1 MIIHTIEGGETM
13 ISKSVAC
20 LVAAVL
26 VLVGG
31 APFVAAQPSG
41 GVVEQF
47 GPNAWTNWGV
57 GVIKAQ
63 GFGVPPRG
71 VDSSAQAT
79 VLARRAAIVDAYR
92 GLLEASLDVAVRSRT
107 AVEQAGVRWDTI
119 ETQVDGIVRNAEIL
133 EEQQYPDGR
142 YEVVM
147 QMPLYGPTGLGHAV
161 IPHVVSP
168 TMPPAVAPM
177 APMTPVPPRRP
188 GYSPIATP
196 PAPPDAYT
204 GLVILVEGV
213 HLDRSMSPAVLTP
226 EGDVVYGRGWWKP
239 GQFDPDLA
247 NNVGI
252 VGYSSGAGTD
262 SRAGAHPLVVHAIGI
277 SGPPQSTFKTDVV
290 VSDEDAARI
299 RDANAQGHFLEQLH
313 VDIVVQP

>member
-1 MIIHTIEGGETM
+1 MIA
-13 ISKSVAC
+13 KSVAY
-20 LVAAVL
+20 LMVAVL

-31 APFVAAQPSG
+31 APFVAAQSSSG
-41 GVVEQF
+41 PVEHF
-47 GPNAWTNWGV
+47 GSNAWTNWDA

-71 VDSSAQAT
+71 VDSAAQAT
-79 VLARRAAIVDAYR
+79 VMARRAAVVDAYR
-92 GLLEASLDVAVRSRT
+92 GLLEASLNVAVRSKT
-107 AVEQAGVRWDTI
+107 AVEQAGVKWDTI
-119 ETQVDGIVRNAEIL
+119 ETQVQGIVRNAEIL
-133 EEQQYPDGR
+133 EEQEYPDGR

-168 TMPPAVAPM
+168 AVAPM
-177 APMTPVPPRRP
+177 APMTPMTPVPPRRP
-188 GYSPIATP
+188 GYNPTAIP
-196 PAPPDAYT
+196 PAPTDAYT

-213 HLDRSMSPAVLTP
+213 RLDRSMSPAVLTP
-226 EGDVVYGRGWWKP
+226 EGDIVYGRGWWKP

-252 VGYSSGAGTD
+252 VGYASGTGTD
-262 SRAGAHPLVVHAIGI
+262 SRAGAHPLVVHAIGV
-277 SGPPQSTFKTDVV
+277 SGPPLSTFKTDVV

-299 RDANAQGHFLEQLH
+299 RDANAHGHFLEQLH